1 MGQLV
6 LFSLI
11 HPSLSAAEPGA
22 LLSSHTYGVNMPLTG
37 GIRCGLISFV
47 TQIMTGTDLP
57 ISELGPLTGSP
68 SYVNDS
74 PRCSLK
80 DVLKEVSLLFLLH
93 SPACPPSAL
102 HRSVPMGNT
111 LPHSPTK
118 AGLQILTG
126 YYWRFRD
133 NKQNYLAENGYW
145 WHCGWL
151 FSTQRPRPSLR
162 FRATS
167 PPLQLPTTENPLGL
181 SVLFRSPGPHSH

>member
-1 MGQLV
+1 MSLMGQLV

-37 GIRCGLISFV
+37 GIRYGLISFV

-102 HRSVPMGNT
+102 HCSVPMGNT

-126 YYWRFRD
+126 YY
-133 NKQNYLAENGYW
+133 
-145 WHCGWL
+145 
-151 FSTQRPRPSLR
+151 
-162 FRATS
+162 
-167 PPLQLPTTENPLGL
+167 
-181 SVLFRSPGPHSH
+181 